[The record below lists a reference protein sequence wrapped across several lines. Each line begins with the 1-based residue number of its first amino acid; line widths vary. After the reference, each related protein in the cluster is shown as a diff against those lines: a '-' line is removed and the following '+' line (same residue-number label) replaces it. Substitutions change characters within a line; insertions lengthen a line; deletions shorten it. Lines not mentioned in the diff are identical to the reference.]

1 MPVIQLS
8 AAKSQIHLDDSCHNK
23 YFKKMTGPNYSIIE
37 ESLGY
42 LISITGQRYKNEA
55 WRRLRSFG
63 ITLEQWLVLNCLAM
77 DEGICQRE
85 LAQRIDKE
93 QPNTTRILDNMERK
107 ELIRRTPDP
116 SDRRAFLVFL
126 TEKGKCFLEELLPV
140 AQQLRDESIRGFSE
154 SEIKVARELLQK
166 FLANLG

>member
-1 MPVIQLS
+1 M
-8 AAKSQIHLDDSCHNK
+8 SCPD
-23 YFKKMTGPNYSIIE
+23 YTIFE

-42 LISITGQRYKNEA
+42 LISISGQRYKSEA
-55 WRRLRSFG
+55 WRRLRPFG
-63 ITLEQWLVLNCLAM
+63 ITLEQWLVLNSLAI

-107 ELIRRTPDP
+107 ELIRRAPDP

-126 TEKGKCFLEELLPV
+126 TEKGKNFLEELLPV
-140 AQQLRDESIRGFSE
+140 LQQLRDESMRGFSE
-154 SEIKVARELLQK
+154 SETKMVKELLHK

>member
-1 MPVIQLS
+1 MIRIS
-8 AAKSQIHLDDSCHNK
+8 SGKSHIHLDDSCYDK

-63 ITLEQWLVLNCLAM
+63 ITLEQWLVLNSLAM

-107 ELIRRTPDP
+107 ELIRRSPDP

-140 AQQLRDESIRGFSE
+140 AQQLRDESIKGFSE
-154 SEIKVARELLQK
+154 SEIKIARELLQK